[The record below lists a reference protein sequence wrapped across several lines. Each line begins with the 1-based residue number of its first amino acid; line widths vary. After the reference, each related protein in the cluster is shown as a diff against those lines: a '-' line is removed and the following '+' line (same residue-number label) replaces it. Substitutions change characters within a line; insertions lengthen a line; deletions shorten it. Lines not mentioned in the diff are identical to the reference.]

1 MFILPNTANNNFFLG
16 KCWLHRFDI
25 QFLDKWPLLLCFSQ
39 VDSLPNFS
47 VRTQMITNWIQ
58 TLIYES
64 RLSYRSETGLLEIAI
79 RSVWFWKWRYLMTVV
94 FRSVTF
100 FSAVMPAHLYVDMIT
115 MINCF
120 SSICFTPCLRSGSHR
135 WNQELFVTARGMD
148 SQRSH
153 RSFVFLWLKNEVDFW
168 VEVNFWKNEHF
179 FVAYNKIQ
187 TLTLLEK
194 LLIDADWAEKF

>member
-39 VDSLPNFS
+39 VDSLPNFC

-79 RSVWFWKWRYLMTVV
+79 RSVGFWKWRYLMTVV

-100 FSAVMPAHLYVDMIT
+100 FFCSYA
-115 MINCF
+115 
-120 SSICFTPCLRSGSHR
+120 
-135 WNQELFVTARGMD
+135 
-148 SQRSH
+148 
-153 RSFVFLWLKNEVDFW
+153 RSFVCRYDYNDKLFFFHLLYTLSKIW
-168 VEVNFWKNEHF
+168 VP
-179 FVAYNKIQ
+179 
-187 TLTLLEK
+187 
-194 LLIDADWAEKF
+194 